1 MRRRRVEVSPMQR
14 SDLEEVLEIEQHA
27 FGSPWSRQIFLE
39 ELDREW
45 AHLEVLR
52 EREKDGQS
60 RVVAFVN
67 YWLVRDEVH
76 LLNIATHPERRRQGH
91 ARSLLAH
98 LVDFARRHRCR
109 YVTLEA
115 RRSNQ
120 GAIELYRQF
129 GFQAVGIRPKYYV
142 EDQEDAVVMLLELP
156 GAELDPLA

>member
-1 MRRRRVEVSPMQR
+1 MQR
-14 SDLEEVLEIEQHA
+14 ADLEQVIEIEQHA
-27 FGSPWSRQIFLE
+27 FRSPWSRQIFLE

-45 AHLEVLR
+45 AYLEVLR
-52 EREKDGQS
+52 ERQKDGHS
-60 RVVAFVN
+60 RVVAFCN

-76 LLNIATHPERRRQGH
+76 LLNIATHPDRRRHGH
-91 ARSLLAH
+91 ARALMSH
-98 LVDFARRHRCR
+98 VVDFARRHRCR

-120 GAIELYRQF
+120 GALSLYRQF

-156 GAELDPLA
+156 GGQLEQIS

>member
-1 MRRRRVEVSPMQR
+1 MQR
-14 SDLEEVLEIEQHA
+14 SDLEEVLEIERHA

-52 EREKDGQS
+52 ERQKDGQS

-91 ARSLLAH
+91 ARALLGH

-115 RRSNQ
+115 RRSNL

-156 GAELDPLA
+156 GAELDSTA

>member
-14 SDLEEVLEIEQHA
+14 ADLEEVVEIEQHA
-27 FGSPWSRQIFLE
+27 FRSPWSRQIFLE
-39 ELDREW
+39 ELERDW

-52 EREKDGQS
+52 ERQKDGTS

-76 LLNIATHPERRRQGH
+76 LLNIATHPDRRRHGH
-91 ARSLLAH
+91 ARALLGH
-98 LVDFARRHRCR
+98 VVDFARRHLCR
-109 YVTLEA
+109 YVTLEV

-120 GAIELYRQF
+120 GAIDLYCEF
-129 GFQAVGIRPKYYV
+129 GFQSVGVRPKYYV

-156 GAELDPLA
+156 GGQPEPN